1 MNNSSRLRSQVHPNA
16 SINVMSHNE
25 KTNKHE
31 IVLSEASNSTS
42 LNSCLKY
49 LCCEIIP
56 LSIVLFFIMACG
68 LALGLALYFVFQNQ
82 EYTEIQNKLKST
94 GAIRVDTF
102 VRKIELSVIAVRS
115 LAMYVCSLFL
125 CIYNWKIIAF

>member
-1 MNNSSRLRSQVHPNA
+1 MNSVNKLRSVHPNNK
-16 SINVMSHNE
+16 SINILSHNE

-31 IVLSEASNSTS
+31 IVLHEAENGTS
-42 LNSCLKY
+42 VNACLKY

-82 EYTEIQNKLKST
+82 EYAEINSKLKSA

-102 VRKIELSVIAVRS
+102 VRKIELSVIAIRS
-115 LAMYVCSLFL
+115 LAMYVQRIHAMYINSTSQ
-125 CIYNWKIIAF
+125 